1 MSKKPEHTETNKKIY
16 CLLGKELHRVRH
28 EIAVT
33 TRALRTQQG
42 LFYADFKQKGGGFLS
57 PQKVERIE
65 LERVKVPSL
74 EVLIVL
80 ASTFGRRLRFSFV
93 EPDEIETP
101 MVPGSGWKAANRTD
115 SYAEERGTVG
125 YWAEAF
131 FARRKARAE
140 AAPAAKKTTP
150 LSSESLKEPAIQP
163 PEESVSEPTDSK
175 ID

>member
-1 MSKKPEHTETNKKIY
+1 MSKKPEFSETNKKIY

-33 TRALRTQQG
+33 CRALRTQQG
-42 LFYADFKQKGGGFLS
+42 LFYADFKQKSGGFLS

-65 LERVKVPSL
+65 LERIKILPL
-74 EVLIVL
+74 ETLVTL
-80 ASTFGRRLRFSFV
+80 ALTFGRRLRFSFV

-101 MVPGSGWKAANRTD
+101 IIPGSGWEAASRTD
-115 SYAEERGTVG
+115 LYAGKRGVVG

-140 AAPAAKKTTP
+140 AALAAKKTTP
-150 LSSESLKEPAIQP
+150 PSSESPKEPATQP
-163 PEESVSEPTDSK
+163 PEESVSD
-175 ID
+175 

>member
-1 MSKKPEHTETNKKIY
+1 MNDKITEHDAVNRKIY
-16 CLLGKELHRVRH
+16 GLLRKDLHRIRH

-57 PQKVERIE
+57 PQKVERLE
-65 LERVKVPSL
+65 LERIEAPPL

-80 ASTFGRRLRFSFV
+80 ASAFGRRLRFSFV

-101 MVPGSGWKAANRTD
+101 TIPGSGWEAAARTD
-115 SYAEERGTVG
+115 SYSDKKGVVG

-140 AAPAAKKTTP
+140 ATLAAAAETLASPST
-150 LSSESLKEPAIQP
+150 QP

>member
-1 MSKKPEHTETNKKIY
+1 MSKKPEYNETNKKIY
-16 CLLGKELHRVRH
+16 CLLRKDLHRIRH

-42 LFYADFKQKGGGFLS
+42 LFYADFKQKSGGFLS
-57 PQKVERIE
+57 PQKVERLE
-65 LERVKVPSL
+65 LERIEAPPL

-80 ASTFGRRLRFSFV
+80 ASAFGRRLRFSFV

-101 MVPGSGWKAANRTD
+101 TIPGSGWEAASRTD
-115 SYAEERGTVG
+115 SYSDKKGVVG

-131 FARRKARAE
+131 FARQKARAE
-140 AAPAAKKTTP
+140 AALAAKTVAAAETLVP
-150 LSSESLKEPAIQP
+150 PSIQP